1 MSYILLRGCWC
12 DHCSECSAP
21 TEDKIDDM
29 KHSFY
34 EELECVFDKLPKH
47 HMKMLGYFNAKAD
60 RKDIFKPT
68 IRNEFT

>member
-1 MSYILLRGCWC
+1 VIIV
-12 DHCSECSAP
+12 DCSAP
-21 TEDKIDDM
+21 TEDRIDDM

-34 EELECVFDKLPKH
+34 EELEHVFDKLPKYC
-47 HMKMLGYFNAKAD
+47 MKMIGYFNAKAG